1 MSYPD
6 VDPKYQI
13 PNKLWEKIASLIPPE
28 RPDKIKPG
36 RPRMDNRL
44 ATTAIFYLLRTGCQ
58 WSALPRCLGA
68 PSTVHDRFQEWQK
81 AGLFIKLWQAGLIEY
96 DTLKSI
102 DWEWQAMDGCQVVS
116 PLGGKDT
123 GPSFKHHGKT
133 GTNRS
138 VITEG
143 NGVPIGLVIASAN
156 TNDFKLAQSTLES
169 IPIPRPEPTAQNP
182 QNMSLDKGYDYP
194 EVDELVDA
202 WGYTG
207 HIRRKGEQPII
218 PETVPKYRAR
228 RWVVERTHAWMN
240 NFRRLLIRW
249 EKKTENYLA
258 LLHFV
263 CAWITF
269 RAVGLF

>member
-1 MSYPD
+1 MPD
-6 VDPKYQI
+6 IRSGKAYNPN
-13 PNKLWEKIASLIPPE
+13 PNKHSHLWGGFYHASQIQIFQ
-28 RPDKIKPG
+28 DSQVHFSW
-36 RPRMDNRL
+36 DL
-44 ATTAIFYLLRTGCQ
+44 A
-58 WSALPRCLGA
+58 
-68 PSTVHDRFQEWQK
+68 
-81 AGLFIKLWQAGLIEY
+81 
-96 DTLKSI
+96 
-102 DWEWQAMDGCQVVS
+102 
-116 PLGGKDT
+116 DT